1 MHDRLF
7 WIRGSWLSLNHRRD
21 VMIANSVTSKAAINV
36 NIVRF
41 VSSIFLRPRIV
52 IFLSHFGVP
61 TNHHSN
67 DVDDAIIFP
76 LVKRVKL
83 IQRRQQ
89 DCWGRIQAF
98 SDLEVSALHRFAK
111 LVRKNAP
118 RPPHRTSN
126 HHIIEFDVMLLA
138 RRSSF
143 DSHHQPEADRFE
155 GAKHVLR
162 PS

>member
-1 MHDRLF
+1 
-7 WIRGSWLSLNHRRD
+7 
-21 VMIANSVTSKAAINV
+21 MIANSVTSKAAINV

-41 VSSIFLRPRIV
+41 VPSIFLRPQIV
-52 IFLSHFGVP
+52 IFLSHSGVP
-61 TNHHSN
+61 ADHHPN
-67 DVDDAIIFP
+67 DVDDAITFP

-89 DCWGRIQAF
+89 DCRGRIQAS

-126 HHIIEFDVMLLA
+126 HHITESDVMLLA
-138 RRSSF
+138 RRSPS
-143 DSHHQPEADRFE
+143 DSHH
-155 GAKHVLR
+155 
-162 PS
+162 